1 MFLPGFFLDK
11 ERSNWLVVVE
21 GGNSS
26 RNCGKLGIDW
36 QSLEPGYLLFIT
48 HTGRGQTWE
57 RSINRSPSI
66 VRYSVEF
73 ITWSTPHLQSRKHT
87 IKMSPIT
94 SILILVLATC
104 ALTSALPQVFTR
116 QEASFAEPNFGCQC
130 NSYIFRDENGQV
142 QGNCRSTRNGA
153 QWCFVNPGSS
163 CQDTGP
169 SPFGRPW
176 SYEACATPSRG

>member
-21 GGNSS
+21 GNSS

-36 QSLEPGYLLFIT
+36 QSPEPGYSLFIT

-73 ITWSTPHLQSRKHT
+73 ITWSTPHLQSRKHA

-94 SILILVLATC
+94 SIMILVLATC
-104 ALTSALPQVFTR
+104 SLTSALPQTIA
-116 QEASFAEPNFGCQC
+116 ASAARPNFGCQC
-130 NSYIFRDENGQV
+130 NSYIYRDDNGQV

-163 CQDTGP
+163 CQDVRGP
-169 SPFGRPW
+169 PGPGGRLW
-176 SYEACATPSRG
+176 SYEACATPSFG

>member
-1 MFLPGFFLDK
+1 
-11 ERSNWLVVVE
+11 
-21 GGNSS
+21 
-26 RNCGKLGIDW
+26 
-36 QSLEPGYLLFIT
+36 
-48 HTGRGQTWE
+48 
-57 RSINRSPSI
+57 
-66 VRYSVEF
+66 
-73 ITWSTPHLQSRKHT
+73 
-87 IKMSPIT
+87 MSPIT

-104 ALTSALPQVFTR
+104 ALTSALPQVFLR

-176 SYEACATPSRG
+176 SYEACATPSRGQAVSRRMKMASLQIFILQKYPHENQQNLDFYKQPNKLEKPVVI

>member
-1 MFLPGFFLDK
+1 MGIQL
-11 ERSNWLVVVE
+11 
-21 GGNSS
+21 NSS
-26 RNCGKLGIDW
+26 PDQHLTSN
-36 QSLEPGYLLFIT
+36 QENT
-48 HTGRGQTWE
+48 
-57 RSINRSPSI
+57 PS
-66 VRYSVEF
+66 RC
-73 ITWSTPHLQSRKHT
+73 P
-87 IKMSPIT
+87 
-94 SILILVLATC
+94 
-104 ALTSALPQVFTR
+104 LTSALPQVFLR

-142 QGNCRSTRNGA
+142 HGNCRSTRNGA